1 MLVAGPVA
9 PIPPRPYRR
18 PLRVQT
24 IKAEI
29 RPTKASRITNIRI
42 ISRSSFPL
50 QVKARPA
57 AGLSHLKLRLPRAR
71 TCPVTFHGKLMN
83 SAAAGESS
91 LFILDANAVARNH
104 GLMAKTVPYP
114 ADPPTEVVP
123 KSTPFEFKVKP
134 AQGIA
139 PSRKSCEEPFPSTR
153 RRAPKAG
160 LTRRLCHSRNKRR
173 QNDASV
179 RIRRSHHSFR

>member
-1 MLVAGPVA
+1 MVLPRRRRDLKSYAEPFPSMGRLA
-9 PIPPRPYRR
+9 PRAALTGRPYTRKN
-18 PLRVQT
+18 P
-24 IKAEI
+24 
-29 RPTKASRITNIRI
+29 SC
-42 ISRSSFPL
+42 
-50 QVKARPA
+50 
-57 AGLSHLKLRLPRAR
+57 HL
-71 TCPVTFHGKLMN
+71 HGKLMCSGGQRN
-83 SAAAGESS
+83 PHP
-91 LFILDANAVARNH
+91 FIWMPMRRAHRH